1 MLNIKI
7 FLSNDGS
14 VAEVE
19 KDFEIYAGEYQ
30 NKLLSFYVPKEFVVS
45 NYFFEN
51 AGEMVVLNKNKIST
65 YNDTFDKVDL
75 TTLQF
80 AREIITR
87 SGKIEYSKSFYA
99 HINKFVTINGVEYA
113 LFSRILPY
121 EMTENDTSENVDNI
135 MTINVINIKRT
146 KNGDGSF
153 TNAINRV
160 MTSQK
165 VQLEILPSNYLASQQ
180 VTDDSLA
187 VISGEINSNSSQ
199 IEQNTQAIEQL
210 SKDVYNSNLSAKGIL
225 PYDSTYAYHKGELV
239 QYNNRFYVSLV
250 DNNVGG
256 RLTDATKWKEHITS
270 VLSNDIFDE
279 IINLQNQIT
288 GSFSGEYGAD
298 TTKGYNQV
306 YINEKNDKFTS
317 DINDLRQNVDAIKGT
332 GGYLKPYNFGTATPT
347 TKQLND
353 YALTQITNITEP
365 TEIWDGT
372 RVTNTFN
379 NHTWILNNTQ
389 NTSPVVFEWVDL
401 GQEIVSVANET
412 TLGVVKASS
421 DNLKVNVDSNGIMA
435 VNGLENALANFA
447 LKSDVDKLQSQI
459 GDIGTLLTALDTGSG
474 V

>member
-146 KNGDGSF
+146 KNDDGSF

-199 IEQNTQAIEQL
+199 IAQNTQAIEQL
-210 SKDVYNSNLSAKGIL
+210 SNDLYKSNLTAKGIL
-225 PYDSTYAYHKGELV
+225 QYDSTYAYHKGEITH
-239 QYNNRFYVSLV
+239 YGDHFYRSLV
-250 DNNVGG
+250 DNNIGNK
-256 RLTDATKWKEHITS
+256 LDDQTKWVDVSAGTLNAIIQ
-270 VLSNDIFDE
+270 LQAE
-279 IINLQNQIT
+279 IAGIKL
-288 GSFSGEYGAD
+288 SFSGDYG
-298 TTKGYNQV
+298 TSEEKGYNQV
-306 YINEKNDKFTS
+306 YINTKNDQFTS
-317 DINDLRQNVDAIKGT
+317 DISDLKQNVDAIKGV

-347 TKQLND
+347 AEQLNA
-353 YALTQITNITEP
+353 YALTQITNITKP
-365 TEIWDGT
+365 TEIWNGT

-435 VNGLENALANFA
+435 VNGLEKALANFA

-459 GDIGTLLTALDTGSG
+459 GDIGTLLDTINGETI
-474 V
+474 